1 MKRAFRL
8 RPVTRRHLAWLVV
21 LLLLWQQVAVAAYA
35 CTSAPASAGA
45 DAVAV
50 AVHSSSMAAM
60 GDRCAEMPAA
70 PVDPLCHQHCQPD
83 HATQVDARSATVPA
97 STLAALPPESPSVA
111 AVASPTQRSL
121 ARHDRL
127 QAPPPVPR
135 LLFCSLLI

>member
-8 RPVTRRHLAWLVV
+8 RPLARRRLAWLVA

-35 CTSAPASAGA
+35 CAGAPVSAGA
-45 DAVAV
+45 AAVAM

-60 GDRCAEMPAA
+60 GDGCAQMPAA
-70 PVDPLCHQHCQPD
+70 PVNPLCHQHCQPD

-111 AVASPTQRSL
+111 AVASPTQRAL

-127 QAPPPVPR
+127 RATPPVPR

>member
-21 LLLLWQQVAVAAYA
+21 LLLSWQQVAVAAYV
-35 CTSAPASAGA
+35 CVSTPASAGVA
-45 DAVAV
+45 AVAV

-60 GDRCAEMPAA
+60 GDGCAEMPAA

-97 STLAALPPESPSVA
+97 SMLAALPPESPSVA
-111 AVASPTQRSL
+111 AAALPTQRSL
-121 ARHDRL
+121 ARYDRL